1 MKHKIILILLSVIFL
16 SSCEL
21 KQTVITVTPNLGNP
35 LNLKEDKK
43 YCVQTYNETKDELL
57 IKQKL
62 KNKLNVLG
70 INVVDDCE
78 LKIVIEIKMIK
89 GVTSKEIPIY
99 TSHSENKKTNSN
111 ETRRI
116 WNEVEITNYTE
127 NYKGIFLFIDLYNKD
142 NILLDSVNSF
152 SDLSNREFNGKKVY
166 EFKKTADINYPIYAS
181 VNQINRNHIL
191 ELDNKILKVNKAK
204 KKMGRMKIKLWRRK
218 INEYESNNESVFERK
233 FYTRRCQQNFG
244 DDFEMMSIE
253 QLYDF
258 MLKNSFDKFMSINT
272 FSKTEKVMFWNE
284 NLKKFNYV
292 YFHEPKCMDE
302 LVCVKEG
309 ISSAV
314 YKDCLK
320 YHAPDE
326 SNLMCKDSNNQLTRF
341 VDKIFGFKP
350 FIKNG
355 IITDKVPD
363 GMINRVSD
371 MNAMLKDKN
380 GSAFLSSKD
389 SLEWHYP
396 GDKVYSQYFDNYKTY
411 VYTMGSRW
419 ETNHEKLIHFDGL
432 YLCTSKSL
440 KSSNLGDSRDLIDE
454 QLINTLTY
462 IKINV
467 K

>member
-1 MKHKIILILLSVIFL
+1 MKHTILIIFILSIAI
-16 SSCEL
+16 SSCQV
-21 KQTVITVTPNLGNP
+21 KKKVINISPNLGNP
-35 LNLKEDKK
+35 LTLSKDSN
-43 YCVQTYNETKDELL
+43 YCVDTYNKSKEELL

-99 TSHSENKKTNSN
+99 TSHSDNKKTNSN
-111 ETRRI
+111 ETRRT
-116 WNEVEITNYTE
+116 WNEVETTNYTE

-152 SDLSNREFNGKKVY
+152 SDLSNREINRKKVY
-166 EFKKTADINYPIYAS
+166 EFKKSPDINYPIYAS

-191 ELDNKILKVNKAK
+191 ELDDKILKANKTK
-204 KKMGRMKIKLWRRK
+204 KKIGRMKIKLWRRK
-218 INEYESNNESVFERK
+218 IYEYESNNESVFERK

-258 MLKNSFDKFMSINT
+258 MLKNSFDKFISINS

-292 YFHEPKCMDE
+292 YFHEPKCIDE

-309 ISSAV
+309 TSSAA
-314 YKDCLK
+314 YNDCLN
-320 YHAPDE
+320 YHGREE

-341 VDKIFGFKP
+341 VDKIYRFKP
-350 FIKNG
+350 YIKNG
-355 IITDKVPD
+355 IITNKVPD
-363 GMINRVSD
+363 GMINRVND

-380 GSAFLSSKD
+380 GSEFRSIKD
-389 SLEWHYP
+389 NLEWHYP
-396 GDKVYSQYFDNYKTY
+396 GEKVYSQYFDNYKTY

-440 KSSNLGDSRDLIDE
+440 KSSNLGDSLELIDE
-454 QLINTLTY
+454 QLNNTLTF
-462 IKINV
+462 IQINV